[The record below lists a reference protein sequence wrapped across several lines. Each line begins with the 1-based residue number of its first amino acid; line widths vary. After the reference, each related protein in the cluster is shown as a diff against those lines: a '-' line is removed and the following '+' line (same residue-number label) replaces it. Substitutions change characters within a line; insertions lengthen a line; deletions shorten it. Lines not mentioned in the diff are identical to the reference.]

1 MKNPSSDRERFLKSL
16 PGVGPQRLAQ
26 LNKLGL
32 FSIEDLLRWFPRD
45 YEDRRTIRPI
55 AQLEEGAAVCVQ
67 AVVADEPRKS
77 RLPGGRTMARCRVF
91 DSTGMLQLT
100 FFNQPYLKIER
111 GKEYIF
117 FGKPEFT
124 GGRRGMIN
132 PVFESADD
140 PKTAGKLLP
149 IYRATAELSQ
159 NQLRKWTKAALELA
173 RGRYLEPL
181 PADIVAKW
189 QLCPPEEAFE
199 AIHYPQDP
207 EDVKKARRRLIFEE
221 LFVFCC
227 AGQTLRGQGRK
238 NPGPPLQ
245 YHDPENFFRTL
256 PFSPTNA
263 QRRAVGQ
270 AFADL
275 CGGSRMN
282 RLLQGDVGSGKTL
295 VAAACAW
302 LAIQNGKQAVMMAP
316 TELLARQHKATLE
329 KFLGNLDI
337 PVELLISAMPAAEKR
352 RVLAR
357 TQSGEPLVLCGT
369 HALIQND
376 VEIPNAALI
385 VVDEQHRFGV
395 AQRAAL
401 NQKTDRGHLL
411 AMSATPIPRTLTL
424 ILYGD
429 LDVSVLDELP
439 PGRQPVMT
447 RMVSEAKRQ
456 DMYGFLQ
463 KEIDAG
469 GQAYIVCPL
478 VEEGEEDSD
487 KKAATAYI
495 DQLQQVLPRL
505 RIGLMHG
512 KLKPAEKEAV
522 MGAFAAGDLDV
533 LVSTTVIEVG
543 VDVPRATLMIVENA
557 DFFGLSQLHQLRGR
571 VGRGQRQSYCFLM
584 HQAKTETARERLQT
598 LCATNDGFK
607 IAETDLRLRG
617 PGDFFGRRQS
627 GLPGF
632 AIADLAT
639 DMNVLEAAQQS
650 AQSLLKTDPK
660 LESAPLL
667 ADRVA
672 EVIQKTLAS
681 SMN

>member
-1 MKNPSSDRERFLKSL
+1 MSNPTSERSLKTL

-32 FSIEDLLRWFPRD
+32 FSIEDLLRWFPRS

-55 AQLEEGAAVCVQ
+55 AQLEEGAAVCVR
-67 AVVADEPRKS
+67 AALADEPRKS

-100 FFNQPYLKIER
+100 FFNQPYLKLER
-111 GKEYIF
+111 GREYVF
-117 FGKPEFT
+117 FGKPEFSAR
-124 GGRRGMIN
+124 GRGMIN
-132 PVFESADD
+132 PDFEPADD
-140 PKTAGKLLP
+140 PKAVGRLLP
-149 IYRATAELSQ
+149 VYRAAEGLSQ
-159 NQLRKWTKAALELA
+159 NQLRKWMRAALDQA
-173 RGRYLEPL
+173 KGCYLEPL
-181 PADIVAKW
+181 PAHILAKW
-189 QLCPPEEAFE
+189 QLCSPEEAFE
-199 AIHYPQDP
+199 AIHFP
-207 EDVKKARRRLIFEE
+207 ENTDDVAKARRRLIFEE

-227 AGQTLRGQGRK
+227 AGQTLRGQGRR
-238 NPGPPLQ
+238 NPGPPLE
-245 YHDPENFFRTL
+245 YRDPQEFFNTL

-263 QRRAVGQ
+263 QRRAVEQ

-275 CGGSRMN
+275 SGGNRMN

-302 LAIQNGKQAVMMAP
+302 LAVKNRKQAVIMAP
-316 TELLARQHKATLE
+316 TELLARQHKATME
-329 KFLGNLDI
+329 KFLSGLGI
-337 PVELLISAMPAAEKR
+337 PVELLISALPAAEKR
-352 RVLAR
+352 RVTAR
-357 TQSGEPLVLCGT
+357 AATNEPLVLCGT
-369 HALIQND
+369 HALIQNN
-376 VEIPNAALI
+376 VELPNAALI

-395 AQRAAL
+395 GQRAAL

-478 VEEGEEDSD
+478 VEEGEEASD
-487 KKAATAYI
+487 KKAATVYI

-505 RIGLMHG
+505 RVGLMHG

-522 MGAFAAGDLDV
+522 MASFAAGELDV

-584 HQAKTETARERLQT
+584 HSAKTETAKERLQT
-598 LCATNDGFK
+598 LCATNDGFR

-650 AQSLLKTDPK
+650 AQRLLRADPD
-660 LESAPLL
+660 LTSAPLL
-667 ADRVA
+667 ANRVQ

>member
-1 MKNPSSDRERFLKSL
+1 MSNPASERSLRTL

-45 YEDRRTIRPI
+45 YEDRRTVRPI
-55 AQLEEGAAVCVQ
+55 AQLEEGAAVCVR
-67 AVVADEPRKS
+67 AIVADEPRKS
-77 RLPGGRTMARCRVF
+77 RLPGGRTMARCKVF

-111 GKEYIF
+111 GREYIF
-117 FGKPEFT
+117 FGKPEFST
-124 GGRRGMIN
+124 RGRGMIN
-132 PVFESADD
+132 PVFEPADD
-140 PKTAGKLLP
+140 PKATGRLLP
-149 IYRATAELSQ
+149 VYRAAEGLSQ
-159 NQLRKWTKAALELA
+159 NQLRKWTRAALDQA
-173 RGRYLEPL
+173 KGCYLEPL
-181 PADIVAKW
+181 PAHIVAKW

-199 AIHYPQDP
+199 AIHFPETT
-207 EDVKKARRRLIFEE
+207 EDVAKARRRLIFEE

-227 AGQTLRGQGRK
+227 AGQTLRGQGRR
-238 NPGPPLQ
+238 NPGPPLER
-245 YHDPENFFRTL
+245 HDPEEFFKTL

-263 QRRAVGQ
+263 QRRAVTQ
-270 AFADL
+270 AFSDL

-302 LAIQNGKQAVMMAP
+302 LAVRNGKQAVIMAP
-316 TELLARQHKATLE
+316 TELLARQHKATME
-329 KFLGNLDI
+329 KFLSDHGI
-337 PVELLISAMPAAEKR
+337 PVELLISALPAAEKR
-352 RVLAR
+352 RVTAR
-357 TQSGEPLVLCGT
+357 AASGEPMVLCGT
-369 HALIQND
+369 HALIQNN
-376 VEIPNAALI
+376 VELPGAALI

-395 AQRAAL
+395 GQRAAL

-478 VEEGEEDSD
+478 VEEGEEASE

-495 DQLQQVLPRL
+495 DQLRQVLPRL
-505 RIGLMHG
+505 RVGLMHG

-522 MGAFAAGDLDV
+522 MASFAAGELDV

-571 VGRGQRQSYCFLM
+571 VGRGSRQSYCFLM
-584 HQAKTETARERLQT
+584 HRAKTETARERLQT
-598 LCATNDGFK
+598 LCRTNDGFQ

-639 DMNVLEAAQQS
+639 DMNVLETAQQS
-650 AQSLLKTDPK
+650 AQALLREDPA
-660 LESAPLL
+660 LRSAPLL
-667 ADRVA
+667 ANRVQ

>member
-1 MKNPSSDRERFLKSL
+1 MNHPASERSLKTL

-32 FSIEDLLRWFPRD
+32 LSIEDLLRWFPRD
-45 YEDRRTIRPI
+45 YEDRRTVRPI
-55 AQLEEGAAVCVQ
+55 AQLEEGAAVCVR

-111 GKEYIF
+111 GREYVF
-117 FGKPEFT
+117 FGRPEFSAR
-124 GGRRGMIN
+124 GRGMVN
-132 PVFESADD
+132 PVFEPAED
-140 PKTAGKLLP
+140 PKATGRLLP
-149 IYRATAELSQ
+149 VYRAAEGLSQ
-159 NQLRKWTKAALELA
+159 NQLRKWTRAALDQA
-173 RGRYLEPL
+173 KGCYLEPL
-181 PADIVAKW
+181 PAHIVAKW

-199 AIHYPQDP
+199 AIHFPENT
-207 EDVKKARRRLIFEE
+207 EDVAKARRRLIFEE

-227 AGQTLRGQGRK
+227 AGQTLRGQGKR
-238 NPGPPLQ
+238 NPGPPLE
-245 YHDPENFFRTL
+245 YHDPTDFFAAL
-256 PFSPTNA
+256 PFSPTGA
-263 QRRAVGQ
+263 QRKAVEQ
-270 AFADL
+270 AFTDL

-295 VAAACAW
+295 VAAACVW
-302 LAIQNGKQAVMMAP
+302 LTVKNGKQAVIMAP
-316 TELLARQHKATLE
+316 TELLARQHKATME
-329 KFLGNLDI
+329 KFLSAFDI
-337 PVELLISAMPAAEKR
+337 PVELLISALPAAEKR
-352 RVLAR
+352 RVTAR
-357 TQSGEPLVLCGT
+357 AAGGEPLVLCGT
-369 HALIQND
+369 HALIQNN
-376 VEIPNAALI
+376 VKLPNAALI

-395 AQRAAL
+395 GQRAAL

-429 LDVSVLDELP
+429 LDVSILDELP

-478 VEEGEEDSD
+478 VEEGEEASE

-495 DQLQQVLPRL
+495 DQLKGILPRL
-505 RIGLMHG
+505 RVGLMHG
-512 KLKPAEKEAV
+512 KLKPVEKETV
-522 MGAFAAGDLDV
+522 MAAFAAGELDV

-584 HQAKTETARERLQT
+584 HSAKTETARERLQT
-598 LCATNDGFK
+598 LCATNDGFR

-650 AQSLLKTDPK
+650 AQALLLEDPA
-660 LESAPLL
+660 LSSAPLL
-667 ADRVA
+667 ANRVQ

>member
-1 MKNPSSDRERFLKSL
+1 MNHPASERSLRTL
-16 PGVGPQRLAQ
+16 PGVGPQRLTQ

-32 FSIEDLLRWFPRD
+32 FSIEDLLRWFPRT
-45 YEDRRTIRPI
+45 YEDRRTVRPI
-55 AQLEEGAAVCVQ
+55 AHLEEGAAVCVR
-67 AVVADEPRKS
+67 AVVADDIKPIRRPGAKLLS
-77 RLPGGRTMARCRVF
+77 RTHVF
-91 DSTGMLQLT
+91 DSTGMLQIN
-100 FFNQPYLKIER
+100 FFNRKYIKLEK
-111 GKEYIF
+111 GTEYF
-117 FGKPEFT
+117 FYGKPEFW
-124 GGRRGMIN
+124 GGRRQMSN
-132 PVFESADD
+132 PDFEPAED
-140 PKTAGKLLP
+140 PKAAGRLLP
-149 IYRATAELSQ
+149 VYRAAEGLSQ
-159 NQLRKWTKAALELA
+159 NQLRKWIRAALDQA
-173 RGRYLEPL
+173 KGCYLEPL
-181 PADIVAKW
+181 PAQIVTKW

-199 AIHYPQDP
+199 AIHFPADT
-207 EDVKKARRRLIFEE
+207 EDVAKARRRLIFEE

-227 AGQTLRGQGRK
+227 AGQTLRGQGRR

-245 YHDPENFFRTL
+245 YHDPAAFFAAL
-256 PFSPTNA
+256 PFSPTGA
-263 QRRAVGQ
+263 QRRAVEQ

-302 LAIQNGKQAVMMAP
+302 LAAKNGKQAVIMAP
-316 TELLARQHKATLE
+316 TELLARQHKATME
-329 KFLGNLDI
+329 KFLSAHSI
-337 PVELLISAMPAAEKR
+337 PVELLISALPAAEKR
-352 RVLAR
+352 RVTAR
-357 TQSGEPLVLCGT
+357 AASGEPLVLCGT
-369 HALIQND
+369 HALIQNS
-376 VEIPNAALI
+376 VELPNAALI

-395 AQRAAL
+395 GQRAAL

-447 RMVSEAKRQ
+447 RMVSEGKRQ

-478 VEEGEEDSD
+478 VEEGEESSE

-495 DQLQQVLPRL
+495 QQLQQVLPRL
-505 RIGLMHG
+505 RVGLMHG

-522 MGAFAAGDLDV
+522 MASFAAGELDV

-598 LCATNDGFK
+598 LCQTNDGFR

-650 AQSLLKTDPK
+650 AQTLLREDPQ
-660 LESAPLL
+660 LTSAPLL
-667 ADRVA
+667 ANRVQ

>member
-1 MKNPSSDRERFLKSL
+1 MNNPASERSLRTL

-32 FSIEDLLRWFPRD
+32 FSMEDLLRWFPRD

-55 AQLEEGAAVCVQ
+55 AQLEEGAAVCVR
-67 AVVADEPRKS
+67 AVVADEPRKT

-100 FFNQPYLKIER
+100 FFNQPYLKLQR
-111 GKEYIF
+111 GEEYVF
-117 FGKPEFT
+117 FGKPEFNT
-124 GGRRGMIN
+124 RGRGMIN
-132 PVFESADD
+132 PVFEPADD
-140 PKTAGKLLP
+140 PKATGRLLP
-149 IYRATAELSQ
+149 VYRAAEGLSQ
-159 NQLRKWTKAALELA
+159 NQLRKWIRAALDQA
-173 RGRYLEPL
+173 RGCYLEPL
-181 PADIVAKW
+181 PAHIVAKW

-199 AIHYPQDP
+199 AIHFPENTQD
-207 EDVKKARRRLIFEE
+207 VAKARRRLIFEE

-227 AGQTLRGQGRK
+227 AGQTLRGQGRR
-238 NPGPPLQ
+238 NPGPPLN
-245 YHDPENFFRTL
+245 YRDPAEFFNTL

-263 QRRAVGQ
+263 QRKAVDQ

-302 LAIQNGKQAVMMAP
+302 LAVKNGKQAVIMAP
-316 TELLARQHKATLE
+316 TELLARQHKATME
-329 KFLGNLDI
+329 KFLSAHDI
-337 PVELLISAMPAAEKR
+337 PVELLISALPAAEKR
-352 RVLAR
+352 RVTAR
-357 TQSGEPLVLCGT
+357 AASEEPLVLCGT
-369 HALIQND
+369 HALIQNN
-376 VEIPNAALI
+376 VELPNAALI

-395 AQRAAL
+395 GQRAAL

-478 VEEGEEDSD
+478 VEEGEEASE

-495 DQLQQVLPRL
+495 EQLQQILPRL
-505 RIGLMHG
+505 RVGLMHG
-512 KLKPAEKEAV
+512 RLKPTEKEAV
-522 MGAFAAGDLDV
+522 MAQFAAGDLDV

-571 VGRGQRQSYCFLM
+571 VGRGSRQSYCFLM
-584 HQAKTETARERLQT
+584 HQAKTETAKERLQT
-598 LCATNDGFK
+598 LCRTNDGFQ

-650 AQSLLKTDPK
+650 AQALLREDPA
-660 LESAPLL
+660 LQSAPLL
-667 ADRVA
+667 ANRVQ

>member
-1 MKNPSSDRERFLKSL
+1 MNNSASERSLRTL

-32 FSIEDLLRWFPRD
+32 FSIEDLLRYFPRD
-45 YEDRRTIRPI
+45 YEDRRTVRPI
-55 AQLEEGAAVCVQ
+55 AQLEEGAAVCVR
-67 AVVADEPRKS
+67 AVVADEPRKT

-100 FFNQPYLKIER
+100 FFNQPYLKMER
-111 GKEYIF
+111 GREYVF
-117 FGKPEFT
+117 FGKPEFSAR
-124 GGRRGMIN
+124 GRGMVN
-132 PVFESADD
+132 PVFEPADD
-140 PKTAGKLLP
+140 PKSAGKLLP
-149 IYRATAELSQ
+149 VYPRPGEISQ
-159 NQLRKWTKAALELA
+159 NQFRKWTRAALDQA
-173 RGRYLEPL
+173 KGCYLEPL
-181 PADIVAKW
+181 PAHIVAKW

-199 AIHYPQDP
+199 AIHFPENT
-207 EDVKKARRRLIFEE
+207 EDVAKARRRLIFEE

-227 AGQTLRGQGRK
+227 AGQALRGQGRR
-238 NPGPPLQ
+238 NPGPPLT
-245 YHDPENFFRTL
+245 YHDPEIFFKTL

-263 QRRAVGQ
+263 QRKAVAQ
-270 AFADL
+270 AFSDL

-302 LAIQNGKQAVMMAP
+302 LAVQNGKQAVMMAP
-316 TELLARQHKATLE
+316 TELLARQHKATME
-329 KFLGNLDI
+329 KFLGALDI
-337 PVELLISAMPAAEKR
+337 PVELLISALPAAEKR
-352 RVLAR
+352 RVTAR
-357 TQSGEPLVLCGT
+357 ASSEEPLVLCGT
-369 HALIQND
+369 HALIQNG
-376 VEIPNAALI
+376 VELPNAALM

-478 VEEGEEDSD
+478 VEEVEEASE

-495 DQLQQVLPRL
+495 DQLREILPRL
-505 RIGLMHG
+505 RVGLMHG

-522 MGAFAAGDLDV
+522 MAAFAAGELDV

-571 VGRGQRQSYCFLM
+571 VGRGSRQSYCFLM
-584 HQAKTETARERLQT
+584 HQSKTETAKERLQT
-598 LCATNDGFK
+598 LCRTGDGFQ

-632 AIADLAT
+632 AIADLAS

-650 AQSLLKTDPK
+650 AQALLREDPA
-660 LESAPLL
+660 LASAPLL
-667 ADRVA
+667 KNRVD
-672 EVIQKTLAS
+672 ELMEKTLAS

>member
-1 MKNPSSDRERFLKSL
+1 MSAPVREQALTVL

-32 FSIEDLLRWFPRD
+32 FSVEDLLRYFPRD

-55 AQLEEGAAVCVQ
+55 ARLEEGAAVCVQ
-67 AVVADEPRKS
+67 ALVADEPRKVT
-77 RLPGGRTMARCRVF
+77 LPGGRAMARCRVF
-91 DSTGMLQLT
+91 DSTGALQLT
-100 FFNQPYLKIER
+100 FFNQPYLKLEKGR
-111 GKEYIF
+111 EYIF

-124 GGRRGMIN
+124 GRSRGMVN
-132 PVFESADD
+132 PVFE
-140 PKTAGKLLP
+140 PVGKPGEMGTLLP
-149 IYRATAELSQ
+149 IYPRPGEITQ
-159 NQLRKWTKAALELA
+159 KQFRKWTKAALEKA
-173 RGRYLEPL
+173 AGRWLEPL
-181 PADIVAKW
+181 PEAILRKW
-189 QLCPPEEAFE
+189 QLCPPEEAFS
-199 AIHYPQDP
+199 AIHFPDSP
-207 EDVKKARRRLIFEE
+207 EDVAKARRRLIFEE

-227 AGQTLRGQGRK
+227 AGQALRQQGRK
-238 NPGPPLQ
+238 DPGPAMTF
-245 YHDPENFFRTL
+245 YDPAEFYQTL
-256 PFSPTNA
+256 PFTPTGA
-263 QRRAVGQ
+263 QKRAVEQ

-302 LAIQNGKQAVMMAP
+302 LTLKNGYQAVIMAP
-316 TELLARQHKATLE
+316 TELLARQHRATME
-329 KFLGNLDI
+329 QFLAPFGT
-337 PVELLISAMPAAEKR
+337 PVELLISAMSAGEKR
-352 RVLAR
+352 RITDLAAAG
-357 TQSGEPLVLCGT
+357 QPMVLCGT
-369 HALIQND
+369 HALIQNK
-376 VEIPNAALI
+376 VELPAAALI

-429 LDVSVLDELP
+429 LDVSILDELP

-447 RMVSEAKRQ
+447 RMVPESKRR
-456 DMYGFLQ
+456 DLYGFLQ
-463 KEIDAG
+463 KEVEAG

-478 VEEGEEDSD
+478 VEEGDEGSE

-495 DQLQQVLPRL
+495 RQLQQILPEL

-512 KLKPAEKEAV
+512 RLKAAEKEAV
-522 MGAFAAGDLDV
+522 MAAFAARELDV

-543 VDVPRATLMIVENA
+543 VDVPRATLMIIENA

-571 VGRGQRQSYCFLM
+571 VGRGSRQSYCFLL
-584 HQAKTETARERLQT
+584 HQAKNDTALERLRT
-598 LCATNDGFK
+598 LCQTGDGFK

-632 AIADLAT
+632 AIADLAS
-639 DMNVLEAAQQS
+639 DMNILQAAQQS
-650 AQSLLKTDPK
+650 AQQLLQEDPQ
-660 LESAPLL
+660 LTSAPLL
-667 ADRVA
+667 SARVQ
-672 EVIQKTLAS
+672 EVIEKTLAS

>member
-1 MKNPSSDRERFLKSL
+1 MSGPVREQALTVL

-32 FSIEDLLRWFPRD
+32 FSVEDLLRWFPRD

-67 AVVADEPRKS
+67 AMVADAPRKQL
-77 RLPGGRTMARCRVF
+77 LPGGRTLARCRVF
-91 DSTGMLQLT
+91 DSTGALQLT
-100 FFNQPYLKIER
+100 FFNQPYLKLEKGR
-111 GKEYIF
+111 EYIF
-117 FGKPEFT
+117 FGKPEFNQY
-124 GGRRGMIN
+124 GRGMVN
-132 PVFESADD
+132 PIFEPMEQAREMGS
-140 PKTAGKLLP
+140 LLP
-149 IYRATAELSQ
+149 IYPRTGEISQ
-159 NQLRKWTKAALELA
+159 KQFRKWTKAALEKA
-173 RGRYLEPL
+173 SGRWLEPL
-181 PADIVAKW
+181 PEAILRKW
-189 QLCPPEEAFE
+189 QLCPPEEAFS
-199 AIHYPQDP
+199 AIHFPQNP
-207 EDVKKARRRLIFEE
+207 EDVARARRRLIFEE

-227 AGQTLRGQGRK
+227 AGQILRRQGRQD
-238 NPGPPLQ
+238 PGPSMTR
-245 YHDPENFFRTL
+245 YDPQEFYKTL

-263 QRRAVGQ
+263 QKRAVEQ

-302 LAIQNGKQAVMMAP
+302 LTLKNGYQAIIMAP
-316 TELLARQHKATLE
+316 TELLARQHRATME
-329 KFLGNLDI
+329 QFLAPFGA
-337 PVELLISAMPAAEKR
+337 PVELLISAMPAPEKR
-352 RVLAR
+352 RVTQLAAEG
-357 TQSGEPLVLCGT
+357 SPMVLCGT
-369 HALIQND
+369 HALIQNRI
-376 VEIPNAALI
+376 ELPAAALI

-429 LDVSVLDELP
+429 LDVSILDELP

-447 RMVSEAKRQ
+447 RMVPESKRQ
-456 DMYGFLQ
+456 DLYGFLQ
-463 KEIDAG
+463 REVEAG

-478 VEEGEEDSD
+478 VEEGDEGSE

-495 DQLQQVLPRL
+495 RQLQEILPHL

-512 KLKPAEKEAV
+512 RLKPAEKEAV
-522 MGAFAAGDLDV
+522 MAAFSNRELDV

-571 VGRGQRQSYCFLM
+571 VGRGSRQSYCFLL
-584 HQAKTETARERLQT
+584 HQAKNDTALERLRT
-598 LCATNDGFK
+598 LCQTGDGFK

-632 AIADLAT
+632 AIADLAS

-650 AQSLLKTDPK
+650 AQQLLREDPH
-660 LESAPLL
+660 LASAPLL
-667 ADRVA
+667 AARVG
-672 EVIQKTLAS
+672 EVMEKTLAS

>member
-1 MKNPSSDRERFLKSL
+1 MVFPLCILPSD
-16 PGVGPQRLAQ
+16 PG
-26 LNKLGL
+26 
-32 FSIEDLLRWFPRD
+32 
-45 YEDRRTIRPI
+45 
-55 AQLEEGAAVCVQ
+55 
-67 AVVADEPRKS
+67 
-77 RLPGGRTMARCRVF
+77 
-91 DSTGMLQLT
+91 
-100 FFNQPYLKIER
+100 
-111 GKEYIF
+111 
-117 FGKPEFT
+117 
-124 GGRRGMIN
+124 
-132 PVFESADD
+132 
-140 PKTAGKLLP
+140 
-149 IYRATAELSQ
+149 
-159 NQLRKWTKAALELA
+159 
-173 RGRYLEPL
+173 
-181 PADIVAKW
+181 
-189 QLCPPEEAFE
+189 
-199 AIHYPQDP
+199 
-207 EDVKKARRRLIFEE
+207 DVSKARRRLIFEE

-227 AGQTLRGQGRK
+227 AGQTLRGKGRE
-238 NPGPPLQ
+238 NPGPLLE
-245 YHDPENFFRTL
+245 YHDPEDFFKTL

-263 QRRAVGQ
+263 QRRAVEQ
-270 AFADL
+270 AFSDL

-302 LAIQNGKQAVMMAP
+302 LTLKNGKQAVIMAP
-316 TELLARQHKATLE
+316 TELLARQHKATME
-329 KFLGNLDI
+329 KFLATLGFST
-337 PVELLISAMPAAEKR
+337 ELLISALPAAEKR
-352 RVLAR
+352 RVTVRAA
-357 TQSGEPLVLCGT
+357 SGEPMVLCGT
-369 HALIQND
+369 HALIQNS
-376 VEIPNAALI
+376 VELPAAALI

-429 LDVSVLDELP
+429 LDVSILDELP

-447 RMVSEAKRQ
+447 RMVSEQKRQ

-463 KEIDAG
+463 REIDAG

-478 VEEGEEDSD
+478 VEEGEEASE

-495 DQLQQVLPRL
+495 SQLQKILPRL

-512 KLKPAEKEAV
+512 RLKPAEKEAV
-522 MGAFAAGDLDV
+522 MSQFAAGELDV

-543 VDVPRATLMIVENA
+543 VDVPRASLMIVENA

-571 VGRGQRQSYCFLM
+571 VGRGSRQSYCFLL
-584 HQAKTETARERLQT
+584 HQAKNQTALERLQT
-598 LCATNDGFK
+598 LCQTNDGFK

-617 PGDFFGRRQS
+617 PGDFFGQRQS

-632 AIADLAT
+632 AIADLAS

-650 AQSLLKTDPK
+650 AQALLREDPA
-660 LESAPLL
+660 LDTAPLL
-667 ADRVA
+667 ARRVE

>member
-1 MKNPSSDRERFLKSL
+1 MKTASPAREQALTGL

-32 FSIEDLLRWFPRD
+32 FSMEDLLRYFPRD
-45 YEDRRTIRPI
+45 YEDRRTIRSI
-55 AQLEEGAAVCVQ
+55 AQLEEGAAMCVR
-67 AVVADEPRKS
+67 AMVADEPRKT

-91 DSTGMLQLT
+91 DSTGALQLT
-100 FFNQPYLKIER
+100 FFNQPYLKLER
-111 GKEYIF
+111 GREYVF
-117 FGKPEFT
+117 FGKPEFS
-124 GGRRGMIN
+124 GHGRGMIN
-132 PVFESADD
+132 PVFEPADD
-140 PKTAGKLLP
+140 PKSAGKLLP
-149 IYRATAELSQ
+149 IYPRPGEISQ
-159 NQLRKWTKAALELA
+159 NQFRKWMRAALDKA

-199 AIHYPQDP
+199 AIHFPGDP
-207 EDVKKARRRLIFEE
+207 GDVSKARRRLIFEE

-227 AGQTLRGQGRK
+227 AGQTLRGKGRE
-238 NPGPPLQ
+238 NPGPPLE
-245 YHDPENFFRTL
+245 YHDPEEFFKTL

-263 QRRAVGQ
+263 QRRAVKQ
-270 AFADL
+270 AFSDL

-302 LAIQNGKQAVMMAP
+302 LTLKNGKQAVIMAP
-316 TELLARQHKATLE
+316 TELLARQHKATME
-329 KFLGNLDI
+329 KLLAPLGFST
-337 PVELLISAMPAAEKR
+337 ELLISALPAAEKR
-352 RVLAR
+352 RVTAR
-357 TQSGEPLVLCGT
+357 AASGEPMVLCGT
-369 HALIQND
+369 HALIQNS
-376 VEIPNAALI
+376 VELPAAALI

-429 LDVSVLDELP
+429 LDVSILDELP

-463 KEIDAG
+463 REIDAG

-478 VEEGEEDSD
+478 VEEGEEASE

-495 DQLQQVLPRL
+495 SQLQKILPRL

-512 KLKPAEKEAV
+512 RLKPAEKEAV
-522 MGAFAAGDLDV
+522 MSQFAAGELDV

-543 VDVPRATLMIVENA
+543 VDVPRASLMIVENA

-571 VGRGQRQSYCFLM
+571 VGRGSRQSYCFLL
-584 HQAKTETARERLQT
+584 HQAKNQTALERLQT
-598 LCATNDGFK
+598 LCQTNDGFK

-617 PGDFFGRRQS
+617 PGDFFGQRQS

-639 DMNVLEAAQQS
+639 DMNILEAAQQS
-650 AQSLLKTDPK
+650 AQALLREDPV
-660 LESAPLL
+660 LDTAPLL
-667 ADRVA
+667 ARRVE